1 MGAMALASL
10 TACSNSQGVS
20 PDYNT
25 VVDIPILGW
34 SASDTLF
41 FPIQVTSPATIRTPL
56 QVGKPYMVD
65 YSIRMTSGFELD
77 RVPMHLILQQTDTAE
92 GGYTR
97 IIRNVLRQDI
107 APAVRD
113 SIGKP
118 LGNTWG
124 SLIDYE
130 SHLNDLTLRFDSTG
144 TYRLMLIP
152 ATGSID
158 CFTGLSAIGLT
169 FYRQ

>member
-1 MGAMALASL
+1 MALASL
-10 TACSNSQGVS
+10 TACSSSQEPT

-56 QVGKPYMVD
+56 QVGLPYHVN
-65 YSIRMTSGFELD
+65 YSIRMTAGFELD

-92 GGYTR
+92 GGHTR

-113 SIGKP
+113 SLGKP

-130 SHLNDLTLRFDSTG
+130 SPLNEVSLKFDSAG

-152 ATGSID
+152 ETGSLNS
-158 CFTGLSAIGLT
+158 FSGLSAMGLT
-169 FYRQ
+169 FYR